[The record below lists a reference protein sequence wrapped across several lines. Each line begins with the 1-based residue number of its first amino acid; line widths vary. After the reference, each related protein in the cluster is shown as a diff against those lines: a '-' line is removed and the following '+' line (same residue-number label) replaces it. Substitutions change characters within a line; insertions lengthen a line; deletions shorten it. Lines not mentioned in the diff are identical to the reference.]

1 MTRAVIFDFY
11 GTLAHWQD
19 HDTSNYAAVLSAHG
33 YDLPDQV
40 AEEYFARYDGVEH
53 FAHSVDEATYE
64 EWVRHRLRHLTA
76 ACGVPPDGQDSIIDA
91 LRASDQGPMW
101 PTRKQRPRW
110 SPCGEQAG

>member
-1 MTRAVIFDFY
+1 MAAVIFDFY